1 MGDNADDTEAH
12 DTEPY
17 DTEYDGPETDAAEIE
32 EAYEAGGDET
42 VPRAPATPTDT
53 DVFLDVPLLKVDEI
67 DLDVEDLRAHVSLQA
82 EVLDL
87 LKLSVGADVS
97 LGRVHLGISGV
108 EAQAQLRVRL
118 DNVAV
123 IVNRVLT
130 TVDRNPE
137 ILTELA
143 RGVSAAV
150 QDVGGGAREA
160 VGAVGAGAGQAVQDV
175 GAVAED
181 VGRGAGQ
188 AVETAGGGVARTV
201 EGVGAQTGQVVE
213 GPRETV
219 AGAGETVAGAAGQQV
234 ADTAGR
240 ATAPARKATRSAAK
254 KRTAA
259 EGATR
264 GRRVR
269 GEDGKLPPRPAR
281 RRAPAAEPEEP
292 P

>member
-1 MGDNADDTEAH
+1 MGDNADNADDTEAQ

-17 DTEYDGPETDAAEIE
+17 DTEYDDTEYDDTEHDGPETDAAGIE
-32 EAYEAGGDET
+32 EAYEAGDEGTT
-42 VPRAPATPTDT
+42 VPRAPAAPTDT

-108 EAQAQLRVRL
+108 EAQAQLKVRL

-150 QDVGGGAREA
+150 RDVGGGAREA

-175 GAVAED
+175 GAGAGGAVRD
-181 VGRGAGQ
+181 VGRGAGG
-188 AVETAGGGVARTV
+188 AVEPGFLAGLR
-201 EGVGAQTGQVVE
+201 
-213 GPRETV
+213 
-219 AGAGETVAGAAGQQV
+219 
-234 ADTAGR
+234 
-240 ATAPARKATRSAAK
+240 
-254 KRTAA
+254 
-259 EGATR
+259 
-264 GRRVR
+264 
-269 GEDGKLPPRPAR
+269 LL
-281 RRAPAAEPEEP
+281 
-292 P
+292 

>member
-1 MGDNADDTEAH
+1 MGDNADDTEY
-12 DTEPY
+12 D
-17 DTEYDGPETDAAEIE
+17 DTEYET
-32 EAYEAGGDET
+32 YEVGDEET
-42 VPRAPATPTDT
+42 VPRPPATPTDT

-87 LKLSVGADVS
+87 LRLSVGADVS

-150 QDVGGGAREA
+150 RDVGGGAREA

-175 GAVAED
+175 GAGAGGAVRD
-181 VGRGAGQ
+181 VGRGAGG
-188 AVETAGGGVARTV
+188 AVEEVGRGAGGAVRDVGAGAGGVGRTV
-201 EGVGAQTGQVVE
+201 EDVGAKAGQVVE
-213 GPRETV
+213 G
-219 AGAGETVAGAAGQQV
+219 AGETVTGAAGQV
-234 ADTAGR
+234 ADTTGR
-240 ATAPARKATRSAAK
+240 AATPARKATRSAAK

-259 EGATR
+259 EGGTR
-264 GRRVR
+264 TRRVR

-281 RRAPAAEPEEP
+281 RRAPAEETEEP

>member
-1 MGDNADDTEAH
+1 MGDNADDAERDGSEYDDAEYEYSEYGDVGDDGAGDGPAEVEEAH
-12 DTEPY
+12 Q
-17 DTEYDGPETDAAEIE
+17 
-32 EAYEAGGDET
+32 AGDEET
-42 VPRAPATPTDT
+42 VPRPPATPTDT

-143 RGVSAAV
+143 RGVS
-150 QDVGGGAREA
+150 
-160 VGAVGAGAGQAVQDV
+160 
-175 GAVAED
+175 
-181 VGRGAGQ
+181 
-188 AVETAGGGVARTV
+188 
-201 EGVGAQTGQVVE
+201 
-213 GPRETV
+213 
-219 AGAGETVAGAAGQQV
+219 
-234 ADTAGR
+234 
-240 ATAPARKATRSAAK
+240 SA
-254 KRTAA
+254 
-259 EGATR
+259 
-264 GRRVR
+264 
-269 GEDGKLPPRPAR
+269 
-281 RRAPAAEPEEP
+281 
-292 P
+292 